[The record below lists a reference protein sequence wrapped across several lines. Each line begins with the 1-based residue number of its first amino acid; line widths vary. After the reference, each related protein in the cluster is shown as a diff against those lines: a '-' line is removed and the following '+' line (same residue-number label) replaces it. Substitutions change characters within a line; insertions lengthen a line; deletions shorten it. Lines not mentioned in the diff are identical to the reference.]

1 MAPRTIRVG
10 YSIHPADPFW
20 VQVREAVEQRSAELG
35 VELVSVDLPQDLRPS
50 DTYLNILEDLRA
62 HELAAIV
69 THVLPPAFM
78 LTLLNEGF
86 PLVCAE
92 DVALQHE
99 RLISVEGLGEAA
111 TTLAGLLAQKLQGVG
126 HVLMIGGVDANR
138 SLTGRLRVQGLSET
152 FARFPEIKLI
162 HAPTNWPYDE
172 AVEQLLHDLE
182 EWPQLTGGR
191 QFDAIVG
198 LSDPLALAGRDVGR
212 RYGFAG
218 PQTLIAGING
228 DPLAISA
235 IVDGSM
241 YVTIE
246 TSPQDLGHKL
256 ADCAMHSAL
265 GEVLPSHFPYAF
277 EVVTSENVSQVAAR
291 KLLAIADLPT
301 RLVDVTM
308 RLEEQRLVQMQTS
321 LELNRYVGSILNE
334 EELLQALTEVIRSR
348 YDYTRV
354 QLFLWSDHEKSL
366 VLSDPTVA
374 HVRTVP
380 LAAAGALGDA
390 LLRNQMIYIPDVHA
404 SRRYEPDPL
413 WPVTRSRVILP
424 VQVGGRTLG
433 VLDLHSENRAVRNAA
448 ELDALQLLA
457 DQLGSALRNTQLYTQ
472 ALRTRAEAVQA
483 RMIKSRLFAV
493 AGHQLRSPL
502 RRLLQL
508 YHEGGTGPSTA
519 AGGGGHASVASSVL
533 DTSGR
538 HLQRLLDDLLAIAQ
552 SDDQSLPYY
561 PEPLDAGAFLAEFF
575 EAAQA
580 IFSRGD
586 EVRWRL
592 QAPSAL
598 PQLYADPARLQTA
611 LFNLLE
617 NAVRYT
623 ERGQIILGAE
633 VNVLQMHLWVLDTGA
648 GMNEE
653 MLEQV
658 RRSMVMGT
666 ANARPSSGYGS
677 GLGLGIV
684 YQIVTQHSGTVRIES
699 EWGRGTV
706 VHIYWPLASTLR
718 AAPHMA
724 LTEDESHLTAAPPQL
739 RRSQLA
745 DPLVQ
750 KVRDYVATS
759 YTTPFSR
766 EDIADVLGVSSAYV
780 SRIFRRSTGMAL
792 WDYVNH
798 YRVDRACELLERT
811 DMTVTEVAFA
821 VGYNDPAYFSRVF
834 RTETGKS
841 PLQYRKLR

>member
-1 MAPRTIRVG
+1 M
-10 YSIHPADPFW
+10 
-20 VQVREAVEQRSAELG
+20 
-35 VELVSVDLPQDLRPS
+35 
-50 DTYLNILEDLRA
+50 
-62 HELAAIV
+62 
-69 THVLPPAFM
+69 
-78 LTLLNEGF
+78 
-86 PLVCAE
+86 
-92 DVALQHE
+92 
-99 RLISVEGLGEAA
+99 
-111 TTLAGLLAQKLQGVG
+111 
-126 HVLMIGGVDANR
+126 
-138 SLTGRLRVQGLSET
+138 SET
-152 FARFPEIKLI
+152 FARYPGIQVSQV
-162 HAPTNWPYDE
+162 PTGWLYEE
-172 AVEQLLHDLE
+172 AVEILLHDLE
-182 EWPQLTGGR
+182 EWPKLTGGR

-198 LSDPLALAGRDVGR
+198 MSDPLALAGRDVGR
-212 RYGFAG
+212 KYGFAG

-246 TSPQDLGHKL
+246 TNPQDLGHKL
-256 ADCAMHSAL
+256 ADFAMHSAL
-265 GEVLPSHFPYAF
+265 GEVSPSRFPYAF
-277 EVVTSENVSQVAAR
+277 EVVTAENVSQVAAR

-334 EELLQALTEVIRSR
+334 EDLLQALTEVIRSR

-433 VLDLHSENRAVRNAA
+433 VLDLHSENRTVRNAA

-483 RMIKSRLFAV
+483 RMVKSRLFAM

-508 YHEGGTGPSTA
+508 YHEEVVGLGGTA
-519 AGGGGHASVASSVL
+519 AGHAGVASSVL

-561 PEPLDAGAFLAEFF
+561 PEPLEASAFLEEFF
-575 EAAQA
+575 DAAQT
-580 IFSRGD
+580 IFARAD
-586 EVRWRL
+586 DVRWRL
-592 QAPSAL
+592 QAPAVL
-598 PQLYADPARLQTA
+598 PPLYADPARLQTA

-617 NAVRYT
+617 NAARYT

-633 VNVLQMHLWVLDTGA
+633 VNALQMHLWVQDTGT
-648 GMNEE
+648 GMTEA

-666 ANARPSSGYGS
+666 ANARPGAGHG

-684 YQIVTQHSGTVRIES
+684 YQIVTQHGGTVRIES
-699 EWGRGTV
+699 EWGRGAI
-706 VHIYWPLASTLR
+706 VHIQWPLVS
-718 AAPHMA
+718 A
-724 LTEDESHLTAAPPQL
+724 LKATPRLTPIADEPHLTAEPAQA
-739 RRSQLA
+739 RHSRFA

-750 KVRDYVATS
+750 KVRDYVAAN
-759 YTTPFSR
+759 YTMAFSR
-766 EDIADVLGVSSAYV
+766 EDIAGVLGVSSAYV

-798 YRVDRACELLERT
+798 YRVDRACELLENT

-821 VGYNDPAYFSRVF
+821 VGFNDPAYFSRVF
-834 RTETGKS
+834 RAETGKS